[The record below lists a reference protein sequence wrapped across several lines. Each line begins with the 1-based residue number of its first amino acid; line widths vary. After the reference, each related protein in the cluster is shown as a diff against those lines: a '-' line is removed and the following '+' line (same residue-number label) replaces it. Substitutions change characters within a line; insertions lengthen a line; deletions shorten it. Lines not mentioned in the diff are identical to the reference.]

1 MIYNFTITLTGIHF
15 TTCEVRIR
23 ILNYYCSY
31 YFINLA
37 FCTGRSHQF
46 FTHKASQNK
55 LPKVDG
61 FIADIIY
68 FQKSAFLYFYIL
80 SDQFS
85 FWSNFPPLF
94 HCPLFPQKISL
105 PPTLFFTNL
114 NYNLRHSLICYLS
127 LALLFLQ

>member
-1 MIYNFTITLTGIHF
+1 MIYNFTIALTGIHF

-94 HCPLFPQKISL
+94 HCPLFPKKSPSL
-105 PPTLFFTNL
+105 QPCFSPTLTT
-114 NYNLRHSLICYLS
+114 I
-127 LALLFLQ
+127 